1 MRGEQ
6 GRLPKDSNAGRKEN
20 EADRD
25 DSDSDGFGAGNRSS
39 RMRSP
44 SGRKPTMI
52 DKTPYTPGMR
62 EVMKL
67 SKAEAGRLG
76 HDYIGPEHHLLG
88 IVRKGDGLAI
98 QTLMNLDVDLE
109 DMKMELER
117 NVEVGK
123 GPTVGLF
130 SYNAEAKRVLETSK
144 QIAGEMKHGWVG
156 TEHLLL
162 ALIKEEGSIAS
173 KILRQFGV
181 DYDKAR
187 KEVLTLIDGGAS
199 GAPSIKGKESFE
211 KSKTPA
217 LDMFGR
223 DLTQLAREKKLD
235 PVIGRA
241 EEIERILQVLCR
253 RTKNNPILLGEPGV
267 GKTAIVEGLAQK
279 IVSGDIPDLLQN
291 RRLLSLDLAAI
302 VAGTKYRGQFEER
315 LKAIM
320 QEIRRNPE
328 ALIFIDEIHTLIGA
342 GAAEGAIDASNMLK
356 PALSRGELQC
366 IGATTLEEYR
376 KYIEKDGALERRFQ
390 SILINPPTPAQA
402 KEILRGLRGRYEQ
415 HHNVKYSEDAIDAA
429 VTLTDRYVSDRYL
442 PDKSIDVLD
451 EAGSRARL
459 QATAKPQELRDLM
472 RQIDQIEEEIEN
484 LKRRQEFE
492 KCQELKNQRDQLR
505 EKRDHLE
512 EAWEDHVNEQ
522 GHYKNIG
529 EKDIAYIVSKWTG
542 IPVMR
547 LEEEETKKLMRMEEE
562 IAKRVVSQIEA
573 IQAIAKAIRRARAG
587 MKDPKRPTG
596 SFLFL
601 GPTGVGKTELAKALA
616 EFLFGEEDALIRID
630 MSEYMEKYS
639 VSRLL
644 GAPPGYVGYEEG
656 GQLTEK
662 VRQRPYAVVLLDE
675 IEKAH
680 PDVYSLLL
688 QVFDD
693 GRLTDSWG
701 HVVDFRNT
709 VIILTSNI
717 GTRRLKKT
725 GSLGFHAGDEM
736 MDYEGLKSKVLSEM
750 KRAFNPEFL
759 NRLDEAIVFKSLTK
773 EDIERIVDIM
783 IDHLND
789 RMVDRGIVLHL
800 HQDAKELLVE
810 RGYDSEYGA
819 RPMRRTIQKYIE
831 DPMSTFMISGEV
843 VDGADIYISVA
854 EGDDDELHFEIKNNV
869 TPRVKVGVA
878 ESDAKADEAH

>member
-1 MRGEQ
+1 
-6 GRLPKDSNAGRKEN
+6 
-20 EADRD
+20 
-25 DSDSDGFGAGNRSS
+25 
-39 RMRSP
+39 
-44 SGRKPTMI
+44 MI

-62 EVMKL
+62 EVLKL

-76 HDYIGPEHHLLG
+76 HDYIGPEHFLLG
-88 IVRKGDGLAI
+88 VIRKGDGLAI

-117 NVEVGK
+117 SVEVGK

-130 SYNAEAKRVLETSK
+130 SQNADAKRVLETSK
-144 QIAGEMKHGWVG
+144 QIANEMKHGWVG

-162 ALIKEEGSIAS
+162 ALIKEENTIAS

-181 DYDKAR
+181 DFEKAK
-187 KEVLTLIDGGAS
+187 KEVLSVIEGSSAGAGS
-199 GAPSIKGKESFE
+199 KGKETFE

-241 EEIERILQVLCR
+241 EEIERILQILCR

-328 ALIFIDEIHTLIGA
+328 VLIFIDEIHTLIGA

-390 SILINPPTPAQA
+390 SIVINPPSIEQS
-402 KEILRGLRGRYEQ
+402 KEILKGLRSRYEQ
-415 HHNVKYSEDAIDAA
+415 HHNVKFHDDAIEAA
-429 VTLTDRYVSDRYL
+429 VMLTDRYVSDRFL

-459 QATAKPQELRDLM
+459 QATAKPPRIREINGR
-472 RQIDQIEEEIEN
+472 IEEIEEKIDG

-492 KCQELKNQRDQLR
+492 KCLELKNERDQLR
-505 EKRDHLE
+505 EEREKLETDWEEHLNDQE
-512 EAWEDHVNEQ
+512 HFKIVD
-522 GHYKNIG
+522 

-562 IAKRVVSQIEA
+562 LAKRVVSQVEA

-587 MKDPKRPTG
+587 LKDPKRPTG
-596 SFLFL
+596 SFIFL

-616 EFLFGEEDALIRID
+616 EFLFGEEEALIRID

-662 VRQRPYAVVLLDE
+662 VRQRPYSVVLLDE

-701 HVVDFRNT
+701 HVVDFRNA

-717 GTRRLKKT
+717 GTRRLRKT

-736 MDYEGLKSKVLSEM
+736 LDYEGLKGKVLSEM
-750 KRAFNPEFL
+750 KRVFNPEFL
-759 NRLDEAIVFKSLTK
+759 NRLDESIVFKSLTR
-773 EDIERIVDIM
+773 EDILRIVDIM
-783 IDHLND
+783 IERLND
-789 RMVDRGIVLHL
+789 RMVDRGIVIHL
-800 HQDAKELLVE
+800 HQDAKEFLVE
-810 RGYDSEYGA
+810 QGYDSEYGA
-819 RPMRRTIQKYIE
+819 RPMRRAIQKYIE
-831 DPMSTFMISGEV
+831 DPLSVQIIGGEIA
-843 VDGADIYISVA
+843 DGSDIYVSR
-854 EGDDDELHFEIKNNV
+854 EKDKDELHFEVKSNS
-869 TPRVKVGVA
+869 TPREKVGA
-878 ESDAKADEAH
+878 ESGGNGGDE